1 MGFLGFLDFLDF
13 LDLLVFL
20 DSLDSLDFLDNLS
33 TGWGGCAPFCA
44 PLAHPAS
51 KNIEAALWCGLGMFS
66 VQAQSAISA
75 D

>member
-1 MGFLGFLDFLDF
+1 MGFLDFLDF
-13 LDLLVFL
+13 LDLLDFL
-20 DSLDSLDFLDNLS
+20 DFLDFLDNLS

-51 KNIEAALWCGLGMFS
+51 KNIEAAPKCGLGMFS